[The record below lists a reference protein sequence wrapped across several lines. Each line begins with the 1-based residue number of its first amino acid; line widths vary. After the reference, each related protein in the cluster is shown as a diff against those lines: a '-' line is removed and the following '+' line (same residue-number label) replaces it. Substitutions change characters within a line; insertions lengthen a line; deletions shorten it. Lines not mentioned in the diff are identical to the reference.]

1 MDKVKLASYSIEY
14 QEDGV
19 YLTVFPSED
28 VLTKEEETVILD
40 ILKRKNITGIDTSA
54 VYNAMYITTGN
65 KTKIAPAQKEKMLDQ
80 EIRVRV
86 VKGGMEARAKLLPAH
101 GGKKLSLEEVID
113 ILKREGIVF
122 GIDRKAIEQ
131 MLEKEEYYKEVP
143 IAYGQPAQKG
153 QDAKIT
159 YHINISPVAKPKIL
173 EDGTVDYRHLD
184 LIQNVKKGQIL
195 ASLTPHTEGIPGK
208 TVLGKVIGAKPGK
221 RLSLP
226 KGKNVILSEDGL
238 TLLAAID
245 GKAEMIDG
253 KINVYAVYEVL
264 GNVDNSTG
272 NIDFIGNVIINGNV
286 LTGFEVKAGGY
297 IEVRGVVEGAK
308 IIAQGDVV
316 LKKGIQGMGKGI
328 IETQGNVIARFIENS
343 TVSAKGN
350 VTTEAILHSS
360 INCGGKVE
368 VAGRKGLIAGGS
380 ICAGG
385 SISAIVIGSP
395 MATVT
400 ELKVGTSPILR
411 EEHSRLTA
419 ELDEILEELKKSDQ
433 ILNLLNKM
441 EAKGRLSLDKSNMR
455 INAIKTKLKYSKR
468 LPEIK
473 KRIAELEEIFKEA
486 SKGRVNV
493 QDRIYPGVKI
503 EIGSSGLYIRDE
515 ERHVTFIREHGEIVR
530 TAFLG

>member
-1 MDKVKLASYSIEY
+1 MNNVKLANYSIEY

-19 YLTVFPSED
+19 YLTVFPSENG
-28 VLTKEEETVILD
+28 LTKEDETEILD
-40 ILKRKNITGIDTSA
+40 ILKRKSIIGIDTNA
-54 VYNAMYITTGN
+54 VYNAMYISPGN
-65 KTKIAPAQKEKMLDQ
+65 KAKIAPTQKEKMLDQ
-80 EIRVRV
+80 EIKVRV
-86 VKGGMEARAKLLPAH
+86 VNGGMEARAKLLPAH

-113 ILKREGIVF
+113 FLNKEGIVF
-122 GIDRKAIEQ
+122 GIDHKAIEQ
-131 MLEKEEYYKEVP
+131 MLKKEEYYKEVP

-159 YHINISPVAKPKIL
+159 YHININPVAKPKIL

-184 LIQNVKKGQIL
+184 LIQNVKKGQLL

-208 TVLGKVIGAKPGK
+208 TVLDKVIEAKPGK

-238 TLLAAID
+238 ELLAAID

-253 KINVYAVYEVL
+253 KINVYAVYEVF

-297 IEVRGVVEGAK
+297 IEVRCVVEGANLT
-308 IIAQGDVV
+308 AQVDVV

-350 VTTEAILHSS
+350 VTTEAILHSN

-380 ICAGG
+380 ICAGD
-385 SISAIVIGSP
+385 SISAVVIGSP

-419 ELDEILEELKKSDQ
+419 ELDEILDESKKSDQ

-441 EAKGRLSLDKSNMR
+441 ESKGRLSLDKSNLR
-455 INAIKTKLKYSKR
+455 IKAIKTKLKYSKR

-473 KRIAELEEIFKEA
+473 KRIVELEEIFKDA
-486 SKGRVNV
+486 AKGRVNV

-503 EIGSSGLYIRDE
+503 EIGSSALYIKDE
-515 ERHVTFIREHGEIVR
+515 EQHVTFIRKHGEVVR

>member
-226 KGKNVILSEDGL
+226 KGKNVIL
-238 TLLAAID
+238 
-245 GKAEMIDG
+245 
-253 KINVYAVYEVL
+253 
-264 GNVDNSTG
+264 
-272 NIDFIGNVIINGNV
+272 
-286 LTGFEVKAGGY
+286 
-297 IEVRGVVEGAK
+297 
-308 IIAQGDVV
+308 
-316 LKKGIQGMGKGI
+316 
-328 IETQGNVIARFIENS
+328 
-343 TVSAKGN
+343 
-350 VTTEAILHSS
+350 
-360 INCGGKVE
+360 
-368 VAGRKGLIAGGS
+368 RKGS
-380 ICAGG
+380 
-385 SISAIVIGSP
+385 
-395 MATVT
+395 M
-400 ELKVGTSPILR
+400 
-411 EEHSRLTA
+411 
-419 ELDEILEELKKSDQ
+419 
-433 ILNLLNKM
+433 
-441 EAKGRLSLDKSNMR
+441 
-455 INAIKTKLKYSKR
+455 
-468 LPEIK
+468 
-473 KRIAELEEIFKEA
+473 
-486 SKGRVNV
+486 
-493 QDRIYPGVKI
+493 
-503 EIGSSGLYIRDE
+503 SSS
-515 ERHVTFIREHGEIVR
+515 
-530 TAFLG
+530 

>member
-1 MDKVKLASYSIEY
+1 MNKVKLANYSIEY
-14 QEDGV
+14 LEDGV
-19 YLTVFPSED
+19 YLAVFPSED
-28 VLTKEEETVILD
+28 GLTKEDETEILD
-40 ILKRKNITGIDTSA
+40 ILKRKSIIGIDTSV
-54 VYNAMYITTGN
+54 VYNAMYITPG
-65 KTKIAPAQKEKMLDQ
+65 KKVKIVPAQKEKMLDQ
-80 EIRVRV
+80 EIKVRV
-86 VKGGMEARAKLLPAH
+86 VNGGMEARATLLPAH
-101 GGKKLSLEEVID
+101 GGKKLSLEEAIN
-113 ILKREGIVF
+113 ILNREGIVF
-122 GIDRKAIEQ
+122 GIDHKAIEQ
-131 MLEKEEYYKEVP
+131 MLKKEEYYREVP

-159 YHINISPVAKPKIL
+159 YHININPIAKPKIL
-173 EDGTVDYRHLD
+173 EDGTVDYRSLD

-208 TVLGKVIGAKPGK
+208 TVLGKVIEPKPGK

-226 KGKNVILSEDGL
+226 KGKNAVLSEDGL
-238 TLLAAID
+238 ALLAAID

-253 KINVYAVYEVL
+253 RINVYAVYEVL

-308 IIAQGDVV
+308 IIAQGDVL
-316 LKKGIQGMGKGI
+316 LKKGIQGMGKGL

-343 TVSAKGN
+343 TVSAKGDIM
-350 VTTEAILHSS
+350 TEAILHSN

-380 ICAGG
+380 ICATG
-385 SISAIVIGSP
+385 SITAVVIGSP

-411 EEHSRLTA
+411 EEHSRLTT
-419 ELDEILEELKKSDQ
+419 ELEEILEELRKSDQ

-441 EAKGRLSLDKSNMR
+441 EAKGQLSLDKSNMR

-473 KRIAELEEIFKEA
+473 ARIAELEEIFKDA
-486 SKGRVNV
+486 AKGKVNV
-493 QDRIYPGVKI
+493 RDRIYPGVKVV
-503 EIGSSGLYIRDE
+503 IGSNALYVKDE
-515 ERHVTFIREHGEIVR
+515 EQHVTFIREHGEIVR